1 MTKVIHKS
9 YNQNDSLLLPPSLGE
24 LISKTHP
31 VRIVSDI
38 LDKFDI
44 SDIEATYK
52 SGGSSSYHPRM
63 LLKVV
68 VYAYLCNVYSGR
80 QMEKLLHE
88 NIHFM
93 WLSGMNRPDFRTINR
108 FRSER
113 LSCGRLDNV
122 FTKVVELLNEEGL
135 VSLNVQYIDGTK
147 IESVANKYTFVWK
160 GSVEKNK
167 AKLIDKV
174 RGVLSAAEQELAIE
188 ETTVAP
194 EELPQEEF
202 ERRSKNILSKMDAMG
217 VVNGKQ
223 RKLVEK
229 TVSDATVKLDEY
241 DAHLE
246 TLGERNS
253 YSKTDPDATFMR
265 MKEDAMN
272 NGQTKPGYNIQ
283 ISTENQYITNYGIYR
298 RPTDTGTMIDYLESF
313 RLRYGKQSTEIV
325 ADSGY
330 GSEQNYEYMF
340 GNGMVPYVKYNMFH
354 AEMKRKYT
362 SNPFLPGNMFYNA
375 EKDFYI
381 CPMGQHLDFV
391 YYKKD
396 KSDLGYISTK
406 SVYMAKDCSRCPLRG
421 MCYNG
426 KADRRTIEVNHKNN
440 AYRVKARELLTSDDG
455 LIHRSK
461 RPIEPEAVFGNI
473 KFNHGFKRFRL
484 KSTEKVAVEW
494 GLVAIA
500 HNLRK
505 YIAQKKWYITSK
517 IIIIC
522 FLGAYIERKG
532 LHKSSMRKKPMF
544 FSILRVKT
552 INVTKI
558 MRPSQNY
565 F

>member
-1 MTKVIHKS
+1 MHKN

-24 LISKTHP
+24 LISLTHP
-31 VRIVSDI
+31 VRIVSEI

-52 SGGSSSYHPRM
+52 GCGTSSYHPRM

-80 QMEKLLHE
+80 KMEKLLHE

-113 LSCGRLDNV
+113 LAGGRLEGV
-122 FTKVVELLNEEGL
+122 FTKVVELLNDEGL

-147 IESVANKYTFVWK
+147 IESLANKYTFVWK

-167 AKLIDKV
+167 AKLINKV
-174 RGVLSAAEQELAIE
+174 REVLSAAERELAIE
-188 ETTVAP
+188 ESTEAP

-202 ERRSKNILSKMDAMG
+202 ERRADRILSKMDSMG
-217 VVNGKQ
+217 ISKGKQ
-223 RKLVEK
+223 RRLVEK
-229 TVSDATVKLDEY
+229 TVGDASVKLDEY
-241 DAHLE
+241 GRHLE
-246 TLGERNS
+246 VLGERNS

-272 NGQTKPGYNIQ
+272 NGQTKPGYNVQ
-283 ISTENQYITNYGIYR
+283 ISTENQFITNYGIYR
-298 RPTDTGTMIDYLESF
+298 RPTDTGTLIDYLESF
-313 RLRYGKQSTEIV
+313 NNRYGRQSTEIV

-330 GSEQNYEYMF
+330 GSEQNYKYMF
-340 GNGMVPYVKYNMFH
+340 DGGMIPYVKYNMFH
-354 AEMKRKYT
+354 AEMKRKYKN
-362 SNPFLPGNMFYNA
+362 NPFLPENMFYNA
-375 EKDFYI
+375 EKDFYV
-381 CPMGQHLDFV
+381 CPMGQHMDFA
-391 YYKKD
+391 YYKKER
-396 KSDLGYISTK
+396 SDLGYISTK

-421 MCYNG
+421 MCYKGN
-426 KADRRTIEVNHKNN
+426 ADRRTIEVNHRNN
-440 AYRVKARELLTSDDG
+440 AYRAKARELLMSNRG
-455 LIHRSK
+455 LMHRSR

-484 KSTEKVAVEW
+484 KSAEKVSVEW

-505 YIAQKKWYITSK
+505 YIARKTESSNCQRLFIAN
-517 IIIIC
+517 I
-522 FLGAYIERKG
+522 GAYLESCRAA
-532 LHKSSMRKKPMF
+532 
-544 FSILRVKT
+544 
-552 INVTKI
+552 
-558 MRPSQNY
+558 
-565 F
+565 